1 MKDVKFV
8 FILGCDNNINVSD
21 IPKDAFVVYL
31 GTHGDEGV
39 YFADIILP
47 GAAYTE
53 KTATYVN
60 TEGRVQLT
68 HLVV

>member
-1 MKDVKFV
+1 M
-8 FILGCDNNINVSD
+8 GCDNNINVAD

-39 YFADIILP
+39 YFADIIFA

-53 KTATYVN
+53 KTATFVN
-60 TEGRVQLT
+60 TQRRL
-68 HLVV
+68 

>member
-1 MKDVKFV
+1 M
-8 FILGCDNNINVSD
+8 LGCDNNINVND

-39 YFADIILP
+39 YFADLILP

-53 KTATYVN
+53 KTATYVS
-60 TEGRVQLT
+60 TEGRT
-68 HLVV
+68 

>member
-1 MKDVKFV
+1 M
-8 FILGCDNNINVSD
+8 LGCDNNINVSD

-39 YFADIILP
+39 YFADVILP

-53 KTATYVN
+53 KTATFVN
-60 TEGRVQLT
+60 TEGRV
-68 HLVV
+68 